1 MSFGSE
7 TSFPGRCADVII
19 CVGHITLSAL
29 PMIIFGPISLAV
41 YIYAT
46 ILDLFSSVVGKPT
59 VNEAKMVSGIK

>member
-1 MSFGSE
+1 
-7 TSFPGRCADVII
+7 
-19 CVGHITLSAL
+19 
-29 PMIIFGPISLAV
+29 MIIFGPISLAV